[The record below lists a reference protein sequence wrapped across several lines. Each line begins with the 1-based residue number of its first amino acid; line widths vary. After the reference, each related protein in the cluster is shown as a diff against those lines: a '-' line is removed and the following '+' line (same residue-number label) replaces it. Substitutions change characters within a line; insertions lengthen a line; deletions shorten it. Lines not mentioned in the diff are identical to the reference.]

1 MQLGEIKPGA
11 KLVWRHARMQDGFI
25 VWKAV
30 HVVRLHR
37 CRVEVLV
44 RTSRGTARR
53 YLKPERLS
61 KRKDTNP

>member
-1 MQLGEIKPGA
+1 MQLSDIKPGA
-11 KLVWRHARMQDGFI
+11 KLVWRHAQLRDGFI

-44 RTSRGTARR
+44 KTSRGTARR
-53 YLKPERLS
+53 YLNPNRLS
-61 KRKDTNP
+61 RRKDTNR